1 MLTYCSSEV
10 AAKEHW
16 SILEDWT
23 YSLTWGLFDEISLV
37 IDLECRSLSSEYII
51 GA

>member
-1 MLTYCSSEV
+1 MLTYCSSVV

-23 YSLTWGLFDEISLV
+23 YSLTWGLFEEMSLV
-37 IDLECRSLSSEYII
+37 IDLSADLCLLNIL
-51 GA
+51 